1 MKILIVI
8 VLAVGQVARVHQA
21 FNLGESVKRGKGVY
35 ESYCQSCHMENGE
48 GLEGVFPPLAKSDYL
63 MADKKRSVVQILYG
77 ATGEMTVNGVVYNG
91 DMTGFELTDQ
101 EASDVAN
108 YIRNSFGNKG
118 AAITPQDVKSWRK

>member
-1 MKILIVI
+1 
-8 VLAVGQVARVHQA
+8 
-21 FNLGESVKRGKGVY
+21 
-35 ESYCQSCHMENGE
+35 
-48 GLEGVFPPLAKSDYL
+48 